1 MPGPTRLH
9 KLFWITLLTLPLL
22 FTCRE
27 QGKDAYREDPPGRV
41 FVNDPADMARKAA
54 SIDSL
59 VQHKFRS
66 QGFNG
71 VLLVA
76 HRGQILYE
84 SAVGMASGKRGDSL
98 STDALFELASVSKQ
112 FTAVAILQLMEAGK
126 LSLSDSI
133 QRFFP
138 DFPHR
143 GITVHMLLAHRGGLS
158 NYMYDADRIWPDHSE
173 YLDNQKLVE
182 LLSEQPQQPFYTPD
196 RRYDYSNTGY
206 ALLAAIVEEVSGMRF
221 RDYARKYLFEPAGMH
236 TAFVINPKRS
246 LPKAALSGHTGYF
259 RPVTTQY
266 FLNGVVGDKG
276 IYASA
281 RDLYAWEQAL
291 FRNKLISASSMDL
304 ALQPH
309 NPRNR
314 RLASY
319 GYGWRMYTTLHGY
332 EVRFHGGWWRGFKTL
347 LVHMPED
354 ETCIIA
360 LSNKT
365 SGANIDKAAILSIL
379 YGGLPEEEAQEE

>member
-1 MPGPTRLH
+1 MPGPLRLP
-9 KLFWITLLTLPLL
+9 KFFWITLLTLPLL
-22 FTCRE
+22 ITCSE
-27 QGKDAYREDPPGRV
+27 QGEDAYRESPPGPV
-41 FVNDPADMARKAA
+41 FINDPADIARKAA

-59 VQHKFRS
+59 VLHRFKPR
-66 QGFNG
+66 GFNG

-76 HRGQILYE
+76 HRGQIIYE
-84 SAVGMASGKRGDSL
+84 GAVGMASGKRGDSL
-98 STDALFELASVSKQ
+98 QTDALFELASVSKQ

-138 DFPHR
+138 DFPHP

-158 NYMYDADRIWPDHSE
+158 NYMYDAERLWPDQRE
-173 YLDNQKLVE
+173 YLDNHKLVQ
-182 LLSEQPQQPFYTPD
+182 LLSEHPQQRWHAPD
-196 RRYDYSNTGY
+196 RRYEYSNTGY

-221 RDYARKYLFEPAGMH
+221 RDYARKYLFEPAGMQ
-236 TAFVINPKRS
+236 TAFVLNPKRS
-246 LPKAALSGHTGYF
+246 LPKAALSGHTGFF

-276 IYASA
+276 IYASL

-291 FRNKLISASSMDL
+291 FRNKLISASSMAL

-314 RLASY
+314 HLASY

-365 SGANIDKAAILSIL
+365 SGGNVDKAAILSVL
-379 YGGLPEEEAQEE
+379 YGGQVEEDAEVE

>member
-1 MPGPTRLH
+1 MPWPLRLP
-9 KLFWITLLTLPLL
+9 KFFWITLLTLPLL
-22 FTCRE
+22 ITCSE
-27 QGKDAYREDPPGRV
+27 QGEDAYRESPPAPV
-41 FVNDPADMARKAA
+41 FINDPADIARKAA

-59 VQHKFRS
+59 VLHRFKPR
-66 QGFNG
+66 GFNG

-76 HRGQILYE
+76 HRGQIIYE
-84 SAVGMASGKRGDSL
+84 GAVGMASGKRGDSL
-98 STDALFELASVSKQ
+98 QTDALFELASVSKQ

-126 LSLSDSI
+126 LSLSDSM

-138 DFPHR
+138 DFPHP

-158 NYMYDADRIWPDHSE
+158 NYMYDAERLWPDQRE
-173 YLDNQKLVE
+173 YLDNHKLVQ
-182 LLSEQPQQPFYTPD
+182 LLSEHPQQRWHAPD
-196 RRYDYSNTGY
+196 RRYEYSNTGY

-246 LPKAALSGHTGYF
+246 LPKAALSGHTGFF

-276 IYASA
+276 IYASV

-291 FRNKLISASSMDL
+291 FRNKLISASSMAL

-314 RLASY
+314 HLASY

-347 LVHMPED
+347 LVHVPED

-365 SGANIDKAAILSIL
+365 SGGNVDKAAILSVL
-379 YGGLPEEEAQEE
+379 YGGQVAEDAEVE

>member
-27 QGKDAYREDPPGRV
+27 QGNDAYRADPPGPV
-41 FVNDPADMARKAA
+41 FINDPAEMSRKAA

-59 VQHKFRS
+59 VQHKFRL

-84 SAVGMASGKRGDSL
+84 GAVGMASGKRGDSL
-98 STDALFELASVSKQ
+98 RTDALFELASVSKQ

-126 LSLSDSI
+126 LALSDSI

-138 DFPHR
+138 NFPHH
-143 GITVHMLLAHRGGLS
+143 GITLHMLLAHRGGLS
-158 NYMYDADRIWPDHSE
+158 NYMYDADRLWPNHRE

-182 LLSEQPQQPFYTPD
+182 LLSEQPQQAFYTPN

-206 ALLAAIVEEVSGMRF
+206 ALLTAIVEEVSGMHF
-221 RDYARKYLFEPAGMH
+221 RDYARKYLFEPAGMQ
-236 TAFVINPKRS
+236 TAFVINPKRG
-246 LPKAALSGHTGYF
+246 LPDAAVSGHTGYF
-259 RPVTTQY
+259 RPATTQY

-281 RDLYAWEQAL
+281 RDLHAWEQAL
-291 FRNKLISASSMDL
+291 FRNKLISASSMAL

-319 GYGWRMYTTLHGY
+319 GYGWRMYTTMHGH

-379 YGGLPEEEAQEE
+379 YGVEAGEDVEGE

>member
-1 MPGPTRLH
+1 MPWPLRLP
-9 KLFWITLLTLPLL
+9 KFFWITLLTLPLL
-22 FTCRE
+22 ITCSE
-27 QGKDAYREDPPGRV
+27 QGEDAYRESPPGPV
-41 FVNDPADMARKAA
+41 FINDPADIARKAA

-59 VQHKFRS
+59 VLHRFKPR
-66 QGFNG
+66 GFNG

-76 HRGQILYE
+76 HRGQIIYE
-84 SAVGMASGKRGDSL
+84 GAVGMASGKRGDSL
-98 STDALFELASVSKQ
+98 QTDALFELASVSKQ

-126 LSLSDSI
+126 LSLSDSV

-138 DFPHR
+138 DFPHP

-158 NYMYDADRIWPDHSE
+158 NYMYDAERLWPDQRE
-173 YLDNQKLVE
+173 YLDNHKLVQ
-182 LLSEQPQQPFYTPD
+182 LLSEHPQQRWHAPD
-196 RRYDYSNTGY
+196 RRYEYSNTGY
-206 ALLAAIVEEVSGMRF
+206 ALLAAIVEEVSGMPF
-221 RDYARKYLFEPAGMH
+221 RDYARKYLFEPAGMQ
-236 TAFVINPKRS
+236 TAFVLNPKRS
-246 LPKAALSGHTGYF
+246 LPKAALSGHTGFF

-276 IYASA
+276 IYTSV

-291 FRNKLISASSMDL
+291 FRNKLISASSMAL

-314 RLASY
+314 HLASY

-365 SGANIDKAAILSIL
+365 SGGNVDKAAILSIL
-379 YGGLPEEEAQEE
+379 YGGGPEEEGLEE